1 MQVMSMTRGGSGRDT
16 AARHARGSGS
26 RTPPRAGLTG
36 RDVRWRGLTAA
47 GVAVSA
53 VVHLELWAAG
63 MRFLDVVGPA
73 FLLNAVGGL
82 AIAVA
87 VLFWRHWLP
96 LLAAVGF
103 GLSTLGAFVLSATV
117 GFFGVHEMWSG
128 VPQVLS
134 AVSEVVAVV
143 FGAAALLAE
152 RRR

>member
-1 MQVMSMTRGGSGRDT
+1 MTRGSSGRDT
-16 AARHARGSGS
+16 AARHAESSGS

-36 RDVRWRGLTAA
+36 RDVRLRGLTAS

-73 FLLNAVGGL
+73 FLLNAAGGL
-82 AIAVA
+82 AIAVT

-96 LLAAVGF
+96 LLAAIAF
-103 GLSTLGAFVLSATV
+103 GLGTLGAFVLSTTV
-117 GFFGVHEMWSG
+117 GFFGVHETWSG
-128 VPQVLS
+128 VPQLVS

>member
-1 MQVMSMTRGGSGRDT
+1 MTRGSSGRDT
-16 AARHARGSGS
+16 AARHAGGSGS

-36 RDVRWRGLTAA
+36 RDVRLRGLTAA

-117 GFFGVHEMWSG
+117 GFFGVHETWSG

-143 FGAAALLAE
+143 FGVAALLAE